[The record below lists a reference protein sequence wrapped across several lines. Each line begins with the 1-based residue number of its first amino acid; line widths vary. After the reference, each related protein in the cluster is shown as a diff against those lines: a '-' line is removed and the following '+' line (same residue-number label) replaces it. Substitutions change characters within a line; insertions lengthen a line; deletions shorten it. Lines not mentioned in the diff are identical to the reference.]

1 MILGLPQT
9 LEERW
14 KQNSEVALLAH
25 VPIKYAWNYVD
36 TACIEGVHHSD
47 LFTECWN
54 LNTLSM
60 QIITYRFRAGAHA
73 QQRLLHA

>member
-1 MILGLPQT
+1 
-9 LEERW
+9 
-14 KQNSEVALLAH
+14 VALLAH
-25 VPIKYAWNYVD
+25 VPVKYAWNYVD
-36 TACIEGVHHSD
+36 AACIEGQDIHALVGVRHRD

-60 QIITYRFRAGAHA
+60 QIITYRFHAGAHA